1 MGMRQ
6 NVAHFLPDAEL
17 GISHGAA
24 LALRLSHLGFH
35 DQVEAAPLTEDFLEN
50 VDQLLLALLCH
61 NGIHE
66 HQVHFV
72 RLREGNLGSRKQMI
86 QKDTVV
92 FQLEQD
98 ARTVHLQ
105 KVFRRILA
113 RQIEPLNNLHAQRH
127 VGKELLLDLALQL
140 INIFFVNPL
149 MADHIDPQQ
158 IFFLIDRYPRN
169 LHGIEKLCHAPF
181 DSQIRKY
188 FLKLFFHSYSCF
200 LFYLPQ

>member
-1 MGMRQ
+1 
-6 NVAHFLPDAEL
+6 
-17 GISHGAA
+17 
-24 LALRLSHLGFH
+24 
-35 DQVEAAPLTEDFLEN
+35 
-50 VDQLLLALLCH
+50 
-61 NGIHE
+61 
-66 HQVHFV
+66 
-72 RLREGNLGSRKQMI
+72 MI

-98 ARTVHLQ
+98 TRTVHLQ

-158 IFFLIDRYPRN
+158 IFFLIDRYP
-169 LHGIEKLCHAPF
+169 
-181 DSQIRKY
+181 
-188 FLKLFFHSYSCF
+188 
-200 LFYLPQ
+200 

>member
-1 MGMRQ
+1 M
-6 NVAHFLPDAEL
+6 
-17 GISHGAA
+17 
-24 LALRLSHLGFH
+24 
-35 DQVEAAPLTEDFLEN
+35 
-50 VDQLLLALLCH
+50 
-61 NGIHE
+61 
-66 HQVHFV
+66 HFV

-98 ARTVHLQ
+98 TRTVHLQ

-149 MADHIDPQQ
+149 VADHIDPQQ
-158 IFFLIDRYPRN
+158 IFFLIDRYP
-169 LHGIEKLCHAPF
+169 
-181 DSQIRKY
+181 
-188 FLKLFFHSYSCF
+188 
-200 LFYLPQ
+200 

>member
-1 MGMRQ
+1 
-6 NVAHFLPDAEL
+6 
-17 GISHGAA
+17 
-24 LALRLSHLGFH
+24 
-35 DQVEAAPLTEDFLEN
+35 
-50 VDQLLLALLCH
+50 
-61 NGIHE
+61 
-66 HQVHFV
+66 
-72 RLREGNLGSRKQMI
+72 MI

-98 ARTVHLQ
+98 TRTVHLQ

-158 IFFLIDRYPRN
+158 IFFLIVDTRETSTVSRSSAMPPS
-169 LHGIEKLCHAPF
+169 I
-181 DSQIRKY
+181 
-188 FLKLFFHSYSCF
+188 LKSGNTS
-200 LFYLPQ
+200 